1 MIGLAD
7 YLLEKSARSAMFG
20 PKGVKALKNMMNADD
35 KVAMKMQPWAQNFRL
50 SARDSFIPEKSPLN
64 RTIHGGG
71 GASDAQVKS
80 QLSGFVKKL
89 HPSGKADSVKDVFSP
104 VGLNQDVSRA
114 HPYGLE
120 NNKPLQQQRWATF
133 NKAEAGNPTALN
145 IQNNRYNSAAAANK
159 VIESGSHV
167 NAHASYSPDRW
178 VPRGAKSYPERA
190 AMGSGFREQP
200 VQRSSYVPTDKRTS
214 YYFKGN

>member
-64 RTIHGGG
+64 RGVHGAGN
-71 GASDAQVKS
+71 ASDAQVQG

-89 HPSGKADSVKDVFSP
+89 HPDGKAQNVKEVFSP
-104 VGLNQDVSRA
+104 VGLNKDVSQS
-114 HPYGLE
+114 HTQGLE
-120 NNKPLQQQRWATF
+120 GARPFQRTTI
-133 NKAEAGNPTALN
+133 NSKAEAGNQTARN

-159 VIESGSHV
+159 VVESGSHV
-167 NAHASYSPDRW
+167 RAHTTYSPDPW
-178 VPRGAKSYPERA
+178 VAPGTKSYPERA
-190 AMGSGFREQP
+190 AMSAGFAEQP
-200 VQRSSYVPTDKRTS
+200 VQRSSYVPTDNRTS
-214 YYFKGN
+214 YYFKGNG

>member
-64 RTIHGGG
+64 RGVHGAGN
-71 GASDAQVKS
+71 ASDAQVQG

-89 HPSGKADSVKDVFSP
+89 HPDGKAQNVKEVFSP
-104 VGLNQDVSRA
+104 VGLNKDVSQS
-114 HPYGLE
+114 HTQGLE
-120 NNKPLQQQRWATF
+120 GARPSQRTTIIS
-133 NKAEAGNPTALN
+133 KAEAGSQTALN
-145 IQNNRYNSAAAANK
+145 IQNNRYNSAAQANTVSQSNEHNNRHISFK
-159 VIESGSHV
+159 DDFKH
-167 NAHASYSPDRW
+167 
-178 VPRGAKSYPERA
+178 
-190 AMGSGFREQP
+190 SGFKADAQKWGFQKEL
-200 VQRSSYVPTDKRTS
+200 VQKSDFVPAQ
-214 YYFKGN
+214 KGTVSMYSRGYRAK